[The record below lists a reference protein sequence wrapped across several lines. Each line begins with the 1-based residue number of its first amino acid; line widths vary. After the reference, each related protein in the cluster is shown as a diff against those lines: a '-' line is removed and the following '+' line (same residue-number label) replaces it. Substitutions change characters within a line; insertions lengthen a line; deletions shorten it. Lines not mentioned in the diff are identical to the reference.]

1 MSTFVFT
8 SKFMLYSVCEQMLS
22 LPVVV
27 TMTNR
32 LHPSNQPQ
40 RCLFVIMLVLMNNL
54 VPNASLFHFLSIMTE
69 RWL

>member
-8 SKFMLYSVCEQMLS
+8 FKFMLYSVCVHMLS

-32 LHPSNQPQ
+32 LHLSNQPQ
-40 RCLFVIMLVLMNNL
+40 RRLFEIMLVLMNNL
-54 VPNASLFHFLSIMTE
+54 VPNASLFYSLSIMTE